1 MDKKRFSQTLAL
13 GLLGAF
19 LLLALTIQHAS
30 ITDRS
35 SVRAV
40 LVQPSE
46 DVKRHEELDED
57 HQILE
62 DEKQHEGIYKPWN
75 AAHNDEVRGDNI
87 GMEHPSSAWHHDL
100 FSKAKPIKK
109 VRRHAKV
116 IKSIKDPDN
125 MVKFYPLRWMQK
137 QDEPAVKTR
146 MNQGLALTQKLFIVP
161 QANVLTGTGQE
172 KKSSSGAEN
181 VGAEKEAQAAAA
193 AKIVAAAAAQHAAAD
208 FEETAAVEASSRGQ
222 RAVRRSAAV
231 KRSAASA
238 KKAIVQWP
246 PLPFPAKKAA
256 PPRQGKA
263 WPLLPSAAKKGEQ
276 PRLGKV
282 AAWPHLPKMAEKAR
296 KATHAAKARQQVKN
310 K

>member
-1 MDKKRFSQTLAL
+1 
-13 GLLGAF
+13 
-19 LLLALTIQHAS
+19 
-30 ITDRS
+30 
-35 SVRAV
+35 
-40 LVQPSE
+40 
-46 DVKRHEELDED
+46 
-57 HQILE
+57 
-62 DEKQHEGIYKPWN
+62 
-75 AAHNDEVRGDNI
+75 
-87 GMEHPSSAWHHDL
+87 
-100 FSKAKPIKK
+100 
-109 VRRHAKV
+109 
-116 IKSIKDPDN
+116 

-146 MNQGLALTQKLFIVP
+146 MNQGLVLTQKLFIVP

-246 PLPFPAKKAA
+246 PLPFSVKRAA
-256 PPRQGKA
+256 PPRQGKV
-263 WPLLPSAAKKGEQ
+263 WPPLPSTAKKGEQ
-276 PRLGKV
+276 PRRGKA

-296 KATHAAKARQQVKN
+296 KATHAAKARQQALWNAATESAESKYFKSRPKPTFGVPLKGAYRGYHASKQRSYLPPDFHAPGAYRARTQELWDAAEN
-310 K
+310 DSSLESTREKLGMSPPGASSAHVRAQSGDASGQPRNYLAGLDYRAPDYLAGRGW